1 MNKLAMSIYKKQAS
15 LLLPKAVAAATTGRK
30 LGLSASSLA
39 AIETANIILRAQHAK
54 NELIGAALA
63 SGNSSGAREALGSS
77 IHDRILDNKLSD
89 LINNSFLM
97 SPIESGK
104 YLLGLK

>member
-1 MNKLAMSIYKKQAS
+1 MKKLAEAIYAKQAS

-30 LGLSASSLA
+30 LGLGASSLA
-39 AIETANIILRAQHAK
+39 AIETANVILRAQHAK
-54 NELIGAALA
+54 NELISKAL
-63 SGNSSGAREALGSS
+63 SSSNNSAAREALESS
-77 IHDRILDNKLSD
+77 LHDRILDNKLSD